1 MKKGLILE
9 GGAMR
14 GLFSCG
20 VCDAMMS
27 EGIAFDGC
35 IGVSAGAAF
44 GCNYKS
50 RQIGRALRYNTKY
63 CNDKRFCS
71 ISSLI
76 KTGDMFGAEFCYEK
90 IPFELDIFDTPAFIE
105 NPMEFYTVATDAL
118 TGKAYY
124 HKCYDGLGNDL
135 LHIRASA
142 SMPLVSRPVFIDGT
156 PYLDGGIADSI
167 PLSYFESIGYEKNVV
182 ILTQAKGYVK
192 EKNKMIPLMRAAL
205 RKYPRLVDTMARRHE
220 IYNETIEYIE
230 KRERDGAV
238 LIIRPDEK
246 LPVGRIEHD
255 PEKLREVHAVG
266 EALAEREMDRI
277 KDFLNAR

>member
-1 MKKGLILE
+1 MKTGLILE

-20 VCDAMMS
+20 VCDAMMK
-27 EGIAFDGC
+27 ENIEFEGC

-50 RQIGRALRYNTKY
+50 KQIGRALRYNTKY

-71 ISSLI
+71 FSSLI
-76 KTGDMFGAEFCYEK
+76 KTGDMFGAEFCYK
-90 IPFELDIFDTPAFIE
+90 TIPFELDLFDTPAFLE

-124 HKCYDGLGNDL
+124 HKCSDGLGDDL

-142 SMPLVSRPVFIDGT
+142 SMPLVSRPVFIGTT

-167 PLSYFESIGYEKNVV
+167 PLSYFESIGYERNVV
-182 ILTQAKGYVK
+182 ILTQPKGYLK
-192 EKNKMIPLMRAAL
+192 EKNKTIPLMRIFL

-230 KRERDGAV
+230 KREKEGAV
-238 LIIRPDEK
+238 FVIRPDEK

-255 PEKLREVHAVG
+255 PEKLRNAHAIGKAV
-266 EALAEREMDRI
+266 AEREMDRI
-277 KDFLNAR
+277 KDFLSLK